1 VNLTK
6 VVISVCLAAV
16 AASGCRRSAPAPTR
30 PQNLLLVTIDTLRA
44 DRVTPQLTPT
54 LERLA
59 PTGVVFDRARSAV
72 PLTLPSHATIMT
84 GQLPPEHGVR
94 VNGLTLG
101 AAHPTIARV
110 LHDAGVH
117 TAAFVGAYVLDRRFG
132 LALGFDVY
140 DDRIPRNPDAP
151 QALEAERRGGDVAEA
166 AIAWLKSTPAP
177 FFLWVHLYD
186 PHAPYDPPADYRA
199 RAGGNAYDGEVA
211 YADAQV
217 GRLLEALAA
226 RGLTGTTAVVVAG
239 DHGEGLGDH
248 GEATH
253 GMLVYDS
260 TLRVPFIAAG
270 PGISPR
276 KVSDPVSLAD
286 LAPTVL
292 SWLGRPVPES
302 MHGRRLL
309 DANAAGDADT
319 YSETQYPRAAGWSPL
334 AALAGDRWKLIR
346 SSEPELYD
354 LQADPG
360 ERTNLA
366 ASKGATVEAMTRA
379 LDTRT
384 AGAKTA
390 SSTMSSEAESRLR
403 ALGYAGVVR
412 ADAGGEAGRNPA
424 AVIDAWDRFEHA
436 LGQITRGDAASALPA
451 MRDLASRFP
460 EAPVFQ
466 ATYARALKDPGHA
479 AEAMKVYRRALDRWP
494 NDATMYHDLA
504 VAARAAGDAK
514 QALAAEQAAAAL
526 DPSNAAAA
534 NGIGLLQAEEGQAA
548 YAVRWF
554 ERAIAAD
561 PTNAEY
567 RTNLGNARRDAGDLA
582 GAERAYREALQI
594 DPSSADAANGLGV
607 LLVQQHRAAEAIPWF
622 QRALTSAPDF
632 YEARLNLGIAY
643 QESGQ
648 AGKAIDEYRRV
659 LAGAPRGS
667 REREA
672 AGTLLRGLGSAK

>member
-1 VNLTK
+1 MNLTK
-6 VVISVCLAAV
+6 VVISACLAAV
-16 AASGCRRSAPAPTR
+16 AASGCRRPAPAPTR

-44 DRVTPQLTPT
+44 DRVTARLTPT

-59 PTGVVFDRARSAV
+59 SAGVVFDHARSAV

-94 VNGLTLG
+94 VNGLTLDT
-101 AAHPTIARV
+101 AHPTIARV
-110 LHDAGVH
+110 LHDGGVR

-132 LALGFDVY
+132 LAQGFDVY

-151 QALEAERRGGDVAEA
+151 QALEAERRGGDVADA
-166 AIAWLKSTPAP
+166 AIAWLNSTTAP
-177 FFLWVHLYD
+177 FFIWVHLYD
-186 PHAPYDPPADYRA
+186 PHAPYDPPDEFRA

-217 GRLLEALAA
+217 GRLLNALAA
-226 RGLTGTTAVVVAG
+226 RGWTSTTAVVVAG

-270 PGISPR
+270 PGVSPR
-276 KVSDPVSLAD
+276 RVGAPVSLAD

-292 SWLGRPVPES
+292 SWLDRPLPES

-309 DANAAGDADT
+309 EANAAADADT

-334 AALAGDRWKLIR
+334 GALAGDRWKLIR

-354 LQADPG
+354 IQADPG
-360 ERTNLA
+360 ERMNLA
-366 ASKGATVEAMTRA
+366 ASRTSTVEAMERA
-379 LDTRT
+379 LEAHTT
-384 AGAKTA
+384 GAKTA
-390 SSTMSSEAESRLR
+390 SSAMSADAESRLR

-412 ADAGGEAGRNPA
+412 ENAGGEAGRNPA
-424 AVIDAWDRFEHA
+424 AVIDAWDRFEQA
-436 LGQITRGDAASALPA
+436 LGQITRGDAASALPV
-451 MRDLASRFP
+451 MRDLAARFP

-466 ATYARALKDPGHA
+466 STYARALKDTGRA
-479 AEAMKVYRRALDRWP
+479 AEAMKVYRRALTRWP
-494 NDATMYHDLA
+494 KDATMYHDLA
-504 VAARAAGDAK
+504 VAARAAGDAR
-514 QALAAEQAAAAL
+514 QASAAEQAAFAL

-534 NGIGLLQAEEGQAA
+534 NGLGLLQAEEGQAPQ
-548 YAVRWF
+548 AVRWF
-554 ERAIAAD
+554 ERATAAD

-594 DPSSADAANGLGV
+594 DAASADAANGRGV

-622 QRALTSAPDF
+622 QRALTSAPDL

-648 AGKAIDEYRRV
+648 SVKAMEEYRRV

-667 REREA
+667 RERDA